1 MLAEAEPWAS
11 PELRAGR
18 RSTATAWEA
27 ACGWPAG
34 RGRCHSAAAHEGRN
48 GPWKS
53 AVLLSF
59 RDELCSLVL
68 LRPSDQ
74 AETGPAR
81 MAVGCGWAL
90 ACLWLQFLMR
100 PRLRAALLA
109 SNHSFRIISVCR
121 GARLKHHP
129 RVGRVHPSGALTDLI
144 AGGGCRRRARSRLD
158 FMLFFL
164 FRRATRTKLTPA
176 WGGSLR
182 SLPRK
187 IGSYPSACNCC
198 HQGTRSRRSRGP
210 ARPAVARVEKKC
222 DVTPSGKKLIR
233 RRSQMRVNRS
243 VSRRGREGV
252 KSVNP

>member
-1 MLAEAEPWAS
+1 MTTWQFCLRRYPDRPCLCESSRDCVVCPLGRDQRVRDVRQWFGALSRCFRAMLAEAEPWAS
-11 PELRAGR
+11 PELRAGW

-100 PRLRAALLA
+100 LRLRAALLA

-144 AGGGCRRRARSRLD
+144 VGGGCRRRARSRLD

-164 FRRATRTKLTPA
+164 FLFKLQQQI
-176 WGGSLR
+176 L
-182 SLPRK
+182 
-187 IGSYPSACNCC
+187 
-198 HQGTRSRRSRGP
+198 
-210 ARPAVARVEKKC
+210 
-222 DVTPSGKKLIR
+222 
-233 RRSQMRVNRS
+233 
-243 VSRRGREGV
+243 
-252 KSVNP
+252 